1 MTSSS
6 LARRLIDQF
15 QHGLP
20 LCAEPY
26 RAMAATLGCSEAQVI
41 DCLQHLQ
48 VAGTLSRVGPVF
60 EHTRAGASTL
70 TALAVPVD
78 RLHQVAARVSQYPER
93 SEEHPSELQSLM
105 RTSY

>member
-26 RAMAATLGCSEAQVI
+26 RAMAATLGCSETQVI

-70 TALAVPVD
+70 AALAVPVD
-78 RLHQVAARVSQYPER
+78 RLHQVAARVSQDR
-93 SEEHPSELQSLM
+93 KSTRLNSSH
-105 RTSY
+105 